1 MNAAFDME
9 TEIVNLAQRI
19 VGPVAT
25 KLAQQ
30 DLDAAI
36 GQIRHVLEQ
45 LNAKRPS
52 ADVNFENIAVNILE
66 PVRAKLGDVIFTRI
80 VDRLSGAM
88 VGFCHVMRAKQ
99 PDVEPSCL
107 QQAGGRDTLLRE
119 TECTI

>member
-52 ADVNFENIAVNILE
+52 ADVNFENIDRI
-66 PVRAKLGDVIFTRI
+66 PVRFEHAPSPPGSWPGLSRPP
-80 VDRLSGAM
+80 RLSLLCAFKFE
-88 VGFCHVMRAKQ
+88 V
-99 PDVEPSCL
+99 
-107 QQAGGRDTLLRE
+107 AGTSAATTRK
-119 TECTI
+119 